1 MAWSIPS
8 LQDITER
15 TRAAFTM
22 HLPGTDFTVWPNN
35 VTISAKVIA
44 GRIWELFSRQD
55 YLAKQAFPLT
65 AEGEFL
71 DRHAQSY
78 GITRKLDIRAT
89 GLAVVTGGTHM
100 AAIPAGTQY
109 QNNAGL
115 LYNVLEEARVDAS
128 GAATLL
134 LEADDSGIDYNLSG
148 GSELTMIAVI
158 AGVPATAETVSDG
171 ISGGAAIES
180 DTNLRRRLLSRLQ
193 TPPHAGSKADYVR
206 WASEVS
212 GVTRVWVA
220 PTAYGPGTV
229 GIWFAMDD
237 SYADGVPNAADV
249 SLVQSY
255 IDSLKPITANVTV
268 SAPLPE
274 PLAIEIEGLSPFT
287 SSVIDSVKAELRN
300 MIAEKAEVSTVDETA
315 YIRQSWVWQAVANAT
330 GERYHTVR
338 LPASD
343 YAIPVGRLP
352 VYDEAYVKVSA

>member
-35 VTISAKVIA
+35 ITISAKVIS

-65 AEGEFL
+65 ADGEFL

-78 GITRKLDIRAT
+78 GITRRLDIRAT
-89 GLAVVTGGTHM
+89 GLATVTGGTHM

-109 QNNAGL
+109 QNAAGL
-115 LYNVLEEARVDAS
+115 LYNVLEETRVDAS
-128 GAATLL
+128 GTATLL
-134 LEADDSGIDYNLSG
+134 LEADASGEDYNLSG

-158 AGVPATAETVSDG
+158 AGVPATSETVSDG
-171 ISGGAAIES
+171 INGGAAIES
-180 DTNLRRRLLSRLQ
+180 DTTLRRRLLHRLQ
-193 TPPHAGSKADYVR
+193 TPPHAGSRADYVR
-206 WASEVS
+206 WAGEVS

-229 GIWFAMDD
+229 GVWFTMDD
-237 SYADGVPNAADV
+237 SYPDGVPNAADV
-249 SLVQSY
+249 SIVQAY

-268 SAPLPE
+268 SAPIPE
-274 PLAIEIEGLSPFT
+274 PVRIEITGLSPYT
-287 SSVIDSVKAELRN
+287 PAVVANVKAELKN
-300 MIAEKAEVSTVDETA
+300 MIAEKAEVSTVDDTV

-330 GERYHTVR
+330 GERYHRVV
-338 LPASD
+338 LPATD

-352 VYDEAYVKVSA
+352 VFDEAFIEVSA